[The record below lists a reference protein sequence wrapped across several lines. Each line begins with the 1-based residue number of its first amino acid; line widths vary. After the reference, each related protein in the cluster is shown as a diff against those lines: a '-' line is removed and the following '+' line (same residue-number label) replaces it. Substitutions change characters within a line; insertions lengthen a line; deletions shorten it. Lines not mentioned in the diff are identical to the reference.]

1 MLMDP
6 VDSLEKPLVLEREQ
20 PGAAKA
26 PARRFD
32 SREPQ
37 EKPLFSHAFFA
48 LLAIGVGTYLGR
60 MQETI
65 NPAPNTDGD
74 GDGRQPAGDAQDSGM
89 GMLAASTAS
98 MLAEELAE
106 FWKKFIDDYRQTD
119 GMTPRLVRHHFL
131 STDLRPVDYA
141 RDDGYRGQTS
151 RPFRIDGGSN
161 NFDFSPQDFG
171 KLKFGFQMAASNG
184 AAPSGSAMTGGPAP
198 NNGNTGNGWTGDGPS
213 NGGNGNGNGNGN
225 SGGGSDRVNRSPVS
239 TGPLYLGTGL
249 ANLSILLTWADL
261 ARAATDPDGDRL
273 LITNIETASG
283 TIRAYGTD
291 SWIFTPTRDMVGL
304 VSFQYTIG
312 DGLGTIGGRAWLTL
326 NETPARETIGTDGAD
341 VLLSTP
347 SKDIILA
354 GAGDD
359 IVYGREADDTIF
371 GDDGDDLLLGGD
383 GADVIHGGHGN
394 DRIFGGDGNDVIFGG
409 AGNDIVFAEDGQDSV
424 QGGAGDDVLS
434 GGDGNDRLFGDADND
449 VLSGDAGDDVLD
461 GGTGH
466 DTLAGGAGSDALL
479 GAEGNDVFVAGT
491 ATILS
496 HDIPSSD
503 DVASNTIVSS
513 DGNDTIYGGAGA
525 DTYDASTA
533 RTNVTIDLAACTA
546 TGTGIGADRVF
557 EVENATGGS
566 GNDVLVGNQTANA
579 LLGGAGQDELTG
591 GAGDDQ
597 LSGGQ
602 GDDVFRAA
610 VLASDSDVGD
620 DGDDLVDGGEGSDTY
635 DASRASNSVDIDLN
649 TGFAQGD
656 DIGSD
661 MLSNVENATGGSTN
675 DRLTASN
682 AVNILIGNDGDDVF
696 VFGATSHL
704 SNSGNGRDEIHDFEI
719 GDKIDFSKLGRELGR
734 LQFADGDTT
743 VTELD
748 DKDHKTLI
756 KLFREMTEDG
766 EDVQVVQLITDL
778 DDDDHYELMVISQNP
793 LNSSDFILTAFGLP
807 DGQIA

>member
-6 VDSLEKPLVLEREQ
+6 LERFEKPLVLEREQ

-37 EKPLFSHAFFA
+37 DKPLFSHAFFA

-65 NPAPNTDGD
+65 NPAPNADEGGD
-74 GDGRQPAGDAQDSGM
+74 RQPADNATDNHMS
-89 GMLAASTAS
+89 MLVASTTS

-106 FWKKFIDDYRQTD
+106 FWKKFIDDYRQND

-151 RPFRIDGGSN
+151 RPFRIDDGAN
-161 NFDFSPQDFG
+161 TFDFSPQDFG
-171 KLKFGFQMAASNG
+171 KPKFGFQMAAANGATPSNG
-184 AAPSGSAMTGGPAP
+184 AITGGTAP
-198 NNGNTGNGWTGDGPS
+198 NNGNGWTGDGHG
-213 NGGNGNGNGNGN
+213 NGGNGNGGNGN
-225 SGGGSDRVNRSPVS
+225 SGGGGGGSDRGNRSPVS

-273 LITNIETASG
+273 VISNIETASG

-291 SWIFTPTRDMVGL
+291 AWIFTPTRDMVGL
-304 VSFQYTIG
+304 VSFHYSIG
-312 DGLGTIGGRAWLTL
+312 DGLGTIAGRAWLTL
-326 NETPARETIGTDGAD
+326 NETPARETVGTDGAD
-341 VLLSTP
+341 VLLGTP

-394 DRIFGGDGNDVIFGG
+394 DRIFGGSGNDVIFGE

-424 QGGAGDDVLS
+424 QGGAGDDILS

-466 DTLAGGAGSDALL
+466 DTLAGGAGNDALL
-479 GAEGNDVFVAGT
+479 GADGDDVFVAGT
-491 ATILS
+491 TTVLS
-496 HDIPSSD
+496 HEIPSAH
-503 DVASNTIVSS
+503 DVVANTAVSS
-513 DGNDTIYGGAGA
+513 DGDDSIHGGDGT
-525 DTYDASTA
+525 DTYDASSA
-533 RTNVTIDLAACTA
+533 RSNVNINLAACAA
-546 TGTGIGADRVF
+546 TGTEIGTDRVF
-557 EVENATGGS
+557 DVENATGGS
-566 GNDVLVGNQTANA
+566 GNDVLIGDQTANL
-579 LLGGAGQDELTG
+579 LLGGAGDDDITG
-591 GAGDDQ
+591 DTGDDR
-597 LSGGQ
+597 LFGGSG
-602 GDDVFRAA
+602 DEIFRAA
-610 VLASDSDVGD
+610 VRTSDDED
-620 DGDDLVDGGEGSDTY
+620 DGDDHVDGGDGCDTY
-635 DASRASNSVDIDLN
+635 DASQASKSVDIDLN
-649 TGFAQGD
+649 TGIAAGD
-656 DIGSD
+656 DIGTD
-661 MLSNVENATGGSTN
+661 MLASVENATGGAGN

-682 AVNILIGNDGDDVF
+682 AVNILVGNHGDDIF

-734 LQFADGDTT
+734 LQFADEDTT

-748 DKDHKTLI
+748 DNDHKTLI
-756 KLFREMTEDG
+756 KLFREMTEEG

-778 DDDDHYELMVISQNP
+778 NDDDHYELVVISQNP
-793 LNSSDFILTAFGLP
+793 LNNSDFILTTYGLP

>member
-6 VDSLEKPLVLEREQ
+6 LERLDKPLVLEREQ

-37 EKPLFSHAFFA
+37 DKPLFSHAFFA

-65 NPAPNTDGD
+65 NPAPNADENGN
-74 GDGRQPAGDAQDSGM
+74 GRQPPSDAHNGDM
-89 GMLAASTAS
+89 RMMVASTTS
-98 MLAEELAE
+98 ILAEELAE
-106 FWKKFIDDYRQTD
+106 FWKKFIDDYRQPD
-119 GMTPRLVRHHFL
+119 GMTPRLVRHNFL
-131 STDLRPVDYA
+131 STDLRPFEYA

-151 RPFRIDGGSN
+151 RPYRIDNGAN
-161 NFDFSPQDFG
+161 TFDFSPQDFG
-171 KLKFGFQMAASNG
+171 KLKFGFQLAASNG
-184 AAPSGSAMTGGPAP
+184 ATPPSGAITGGTAP
-198 NNGNTGNGWTGDGPS
+198 NSSNTGNGWTGDGAG
-213 NGGNGNGNGNGN
+213 NGGNGNSGGS

-273 LITNIETASG
+273 VISNIETASG
-283 TIRAYGTD
+283 TMRAYGAD
-291 SWIFTPTRDMVGL
+291 AWIFTPTRDMVGL
-304 VSFQYTIG
+304 VSFQYSIG
-312 DGLGTIGGRAWLTL
+312 DGLGTIAGRAWLTL
-326 NETPARETIGTDGAD
+326 NETPARETVGTDGAD
-341 VLLSTP
+341 VLLGTP

-383 GADVIHGGHGN
+383 GADVIHGGNGN
-394 DRIFGGDGNDVIFGG
+394 DRIFGGSGNDVIFGG

-424 QGGAGDDVLS
+424 QGGAGDDILS

-461 GGTGH
+461 GGIGH
-466 DTLAGGAGSDALL
+466 DTLAGGAGNDALL
-479 GAEGNDVFVAGT
+479 GADGNDVFVAGT
-491 ATILS
+491 STVLS
-496 HDIPSSD
+496 HDIPSA
-503 DVASNTIVSS
+503 DVAAANTAVSS
-513 DGNDTIYGGAGA
+513 DGNDTIHGGAGT
-525 DTYDASTA
+525 DTYDASSA
-533 RTNVTIDLAACTA
+533 RSSVTINLAECTA
-546 TGTGIGADRVF
+546 TGSEIGTDRVF
-557 EVENATGGS
+557 DVENATGGS
-566 GNDVLVGNQTANA
+566 GNDVLIGEQSANV
-579 LLGGAGQDELTG
+579 LLGHAGDDDITG
-591 GAGDDQ
+591 DAGDDQ
-597 LSGGQ
+597 LFGGSGN
-602 GDDVFRAA
+602 DVFRAA
-610 VLASDSDVGD
+610 VQTVGSDDED
-620 DGDDLVDGGEGSDTY
+620 DGDDHVDGGDGCDTY
-635 DASRASNSVDIDLN
+635 DASQASRSVDIDLH
-649 TGFAQGD
+649 TGIAQGD
-656 DIGSD
+656 DIGTDRLTS
-661 MLSNVENATGGSTN
+661 VENATGGTGN
-675 DRLTASN
+675 DKLTASN
-682 AVNILIGNDGDDVF
+682 AVNILVGNHGDDIF

-719 GDKIDFSKLGRELGR
+719 GDKIDFSKLSRELGR
-734 LQFADGDTT
+734 LHFADGDAT

-778 DDDDHYELMVISQNP
+778 NDDDHYELVVIGQNP
-793 LNSSDFILTAFGLP
+793 LNSSDFILTAYGLP